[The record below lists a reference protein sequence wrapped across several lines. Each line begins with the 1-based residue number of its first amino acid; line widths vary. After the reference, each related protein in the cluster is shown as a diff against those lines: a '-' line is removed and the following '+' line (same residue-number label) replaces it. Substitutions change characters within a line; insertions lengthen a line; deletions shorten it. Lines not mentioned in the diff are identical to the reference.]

1 MRKSFKIIIL
11 QRFIKLLFFHLR
23 KQVKPA
29 LVKDQVADVLPFHA
43 VGRNTVLFTQL
54 PESDQKYGIFV
65 FYFKNSSRSNVLL
78 SDRFNRKKGSHL
90 RKTMPGGIRQR
101 ILAGMQQKKPG
112 KLERKR

>member
-1 MRKSFKIIIL
+1 M
-11 QRFIKLLFFHLR
+11 
-23 KQVKPA
+23 
-29 LVKDQVADVLPFHA
+29 VKDQVSDVLPFHA

-112 KLERKR
+112 QLSDFFRRRIKQLDRKSTRLNSSH